1 MTMRRMLADKVE
13 VNYPTAIPDVDCGHP
28 HHLFLLVDMTNYA
41 LSPKSS
47 GKK

>member
-28 HHLFLLVDMTNYA
+28 HHLFLLVD
-41 LSPKSS
+41 KS
-47 GKK
+47 KDQK